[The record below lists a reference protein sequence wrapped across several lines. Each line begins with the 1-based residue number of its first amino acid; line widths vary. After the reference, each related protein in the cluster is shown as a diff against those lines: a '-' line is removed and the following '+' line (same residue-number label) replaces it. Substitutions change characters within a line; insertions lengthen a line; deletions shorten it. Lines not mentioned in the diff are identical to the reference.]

1 MDSNLFPFP
10 FQSTCQRLTST
21 SHLLTFSICVLRLCC
36 FLHELKGVKV
46 QFYSLS
52 ECVCLILAQVQASA
66 PGSALPDQHH
76 SETAQLPA
84 DEGEMGMKGLKS
96 LMQHEQEL
104 LVQVHRLQSEIGVR
118 FPCDFPRKRVKV
130 FFERYGQL
138 DTKDTPDHVF
148 QATELG
154 RGRWQATLIT
164 PSLFNRHFVGRT
176 QPSQP
181 LAEDDACLV
190 FLHDPMVL
198 QIIQN
203 MAPPASKVRKFVKNS
218 LSGPWRKELLDRGFN
233 LKLVAEEAHQE
244 LFAQFQAMGC
254 RTALWDGNA

>member
-1 MDSNLFPFP
+1 
-10 FQSTCQRLTST
+10 
-21 SHLLTFSICVLRLCC
+21 
-36 FLHELKGVKV
+36 
-46 QFYSLS
+46 
-52 ECVCLILAQVQASA
+52 
-66 PGSALPDQHH
+66 
-76 SETAQLPA
+76 
-84 DEGEMGMKGLKS
+84 MGMKGLKS

-118 FPCDFPRKRVKV
+118 FPSDFPRKRVKV